1 MTESD
6 VRRPTFG
13 DAFEDHRQEDEQQ
26 DDGLDGDDEAEGLP
40 IVLTD
45 GRRQFVDRLN
55 RLGVAQ
61 HPLITLETVREGR
74 LQDEAH
80 GDGQTSHHD
89 ENDAQHPR
97 AFPRSHQVT
106 VHDAFEVAARR
117 RFSRFLFSNSLFL
130 ISKRW
135 HIDTQVLKWRESI
148 RWAHR
153 RWAASQVEVHV
164 SEWDGGMSEKEFVA
178 TPVEYDY
185 RVNNMYNNNND
196 NNIQNNNE
204 KRKTTTTT
212 TYLL

>member
-61 HPLITLETVREGR
+61 HPFITLETVREGR
-74 LQDEAH
+74 LQDEAY

-97 AFPRSHQVT
+97 AFPRPHQVT

-117 RFSRFLFSNSLFL
+117 CFFDDFFLFRCFRFQ
-130 ISKRW
+130 K
-135 HIDTQVLKWRESI
+135 
-148 RWAHR
+148 
-153 RWAASQVEVHV
+153 
-164 SEWDGGMSEKEFVA
+164 DG
-178 TPVEYDY
+178 TLT
-185 RVNNMYNNNND
+185 
-196 NNIQNNNE
+196 
-204 KRKTTTTT
+204 RKC
-212 TYLL
+212 